1 MVRSTIS
8 LELEMWLNDFPRL
21 EILLAH
27 RNRSAQG
34 AGPFHYDPQ
43 DTAKIR
49 LLATLLGRAQGEP
62 DKTTPC

>member
-1 MVRSTIS
+1 
-8 LELEMWLNDFPRL
+8 MWLNDFPRL

-43 DTAKIR
+43 GTAKIR
-49 LLATLLGRAQGEP
+49 LLATPLGRAQDEP
-62 DKTTPC
+62 DKTIPC